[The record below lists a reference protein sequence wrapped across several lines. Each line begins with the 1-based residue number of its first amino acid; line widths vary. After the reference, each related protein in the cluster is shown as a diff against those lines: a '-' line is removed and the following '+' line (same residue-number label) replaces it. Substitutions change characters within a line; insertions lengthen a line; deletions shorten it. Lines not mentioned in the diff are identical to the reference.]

1 MSCCEPSPEYAA
13 QEAERKAKEEA
24 DMNREMT
31 LNGVKLKIKDMFPDS
46 WAARE
51 FIAKL
56 NILEKSKGG
65 KEFTNTSPANLLTDD
80 ADEEGEA
87 A

>member
-1 MSCCEPSPEYAA
+1 MSCCEVSPEYEKM
-13 QEAERKAKEEA
+13 EAERKAKEEA

-31 LNGVKLKIKDMFPDS
+31 LNGVKLKIKDMFPDA

-65 KEFTNTSPANLLTDD
+65 KEFTNTSPTELFTEED
-80 ADEEGEA
+80 EGEA